1 MTDQQLLFGEDFED
15 FDLSKVEERIWAL
28 ESKGDLAGAERIA
41 VDAVT
46 KTRAAQNGAR
56 LEVDPL
62 LTSLE
67 TRANFYA
74 RTGNFVAAKA
84 DYLEAVSLVA
94 GKSGNEGV
102 LSRLYGELGYLMES
116 AEKIEEAT
124 DAYERALEQLGR
136 LREPV
141 VVDVVRLS
149 NNLAFLHSANDDFD
163 QAETLLLKALK
174 LAHAKLGLADDDTT
188 GVCNNVGTLYQK
200 AGHFDQA
207 REMHIM
213 ALEGREKKNGKN
225 NPDVAQSHGNL
236 AAVYAQEGDLEDAK
250 EHFESSVEIYQK
262 LGDEYAEDLDAVAGN
277 YLQVLAALGDQERV
291 AEIEKLLLPEG

>member
-1 MTDQQLLFGEDFED
+1 MVTNLVSSNFTKTLILRGTIAQGITRKTDMTDQQLLFGEDFED

-102 LSRLYGELGYLMES
+102 LSRLYGELGYLS
-116 AEKIEEAT
+116 LI
-124 DAYERALEQLGR
+124 
-136 LREPV
+136 
-141 VVDVVRLS
+141 
-149 NNLAFLHSANDDFD
+149 
-163 QAETLLLKALK
+163 
-174 LAHAKLGLADDDTT
+174 
-188 GVCNNVGTLYQK
+188 
-200 AGHFDQA
+200 
-207 REMHIM
+207 HI
-213 ALEGREKKNGKN
+213 
-225 NPDVAQSHGNL
+225 
-236 AAVYAQEGDLEDAK
+236 
-250 EHFESSVEIYQK
+250 
-262 LGDEYAEDLDAVAGN
+262 
-277 YLQVLAALGDQERV
+277 
-291 AEIEKLLLPEG
+291 